1 MYVMCVFEKL
11 TYIQNCI
18 LYEEE
23 IMCTMPPKLYGFI
36 KTVVCL
42 SVHVIHL

>member
-1 MYVMCVFEKL
+1 ML
-11 TYIQNCI
+11 
-18 LYEEE
+18 
-23 IMCTMPPKLYGFI
+23 PKLYGFI